1 MIGEISLE
9 GIEFFAYHGFYTE
22 ERKIGNKYQI
32 DLALTADLGNSST
45 TDDLSETVDY
55 EQVYKIIKREI
66 EIPTKLLET
75 IAHRILEGLM
85 NSYPQIISGEVSVSK
100 FNPPVGGI
108 CRIAKVKIKKLRVE

>member
-1 MIGEISLE
+1 MIGEIALE
-9 GIEFFAYHGFYTE
+9 GIEFFAYHGFHSE

-32 DLALTADLGNSST
+32 DLKLQADLGNSYT

-75 IAHRILEGLM
+75 IAHRILDGLLAR
-85 NSYPQIISGEVSVSK
+85 YPQVISVEVSVSK

-108 CRIAKVKIKKLRVE
+108 CQRAKVRLTKERL